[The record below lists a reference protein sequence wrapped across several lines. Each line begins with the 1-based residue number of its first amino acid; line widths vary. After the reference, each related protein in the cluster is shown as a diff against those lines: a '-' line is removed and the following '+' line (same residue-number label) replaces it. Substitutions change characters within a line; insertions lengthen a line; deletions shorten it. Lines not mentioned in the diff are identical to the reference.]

1 MTNIENYIFNI
12 ENDNI
17 TKKGAQALLS
27 NVICELGF
35 LSAEEWAEIFKLMN
49 SNSLGGKTNNKEAY
63 VIALSKILLKYAIE
77 INYMFIQN
85 KKEFYIFNSK
95 YWIKIELALLI
106 NFFKAAG
113 NKIGIPE
120 YTASN
125 VTFINKLHK
134 QFLQDAYFEELVL
147 KDSTCINLQNGILTI
162 SKNGVKLEEHHPKYF
177 LKYILD
183 FEYIEN
189 ANNDNFIKLLNNII
203 SSAEIQKTLQ
213 QLISQILVKNSND
226 DKKICLYRL
235 NKIQATSFI
244 NIFKEVIPQ
253 DLISNYFNNENSK
266 LEDLFIDYENVS
278 KDAKSL
284 EKIIFIP
291 CQITSDDENDIAKY
305 GNNKSEVF
313 NWLIEGT
320 KEIIKTKKIY
330 ISKECENFK
339 DRFNLVNLFVQET
352 NLIKTENNSK
362 SIVTSYENVLK
373 QYEAFCELH
382 DEEPIGRGYFNRELK
397 ALGFEATRRGTGN
410 VWWNDP
416 KLVDTFLFS

>member
-1 MTNIENYIFNI
+1 MNNILKNNIFDAEYEYIENYTT
-12 ENDNI
+12 ENQ
-17 TKKGAQALLS
+17 GAKEALS
-27 NVICELGF
+27 NLLDKLTP
-35 LSAEEWAEIFKLMN
+35 LSADQWSEIFELIN
-49 SNSLGGKTNNKEAY
+49 SNSLGGKINVKEAY
-63 VIALSKILLKYAIE
+63 VVAFSKMLLRYAIE
-77 INYMFIQN
+77 INYMFAQN
-85 KKEFYIFNSK
+85 KKEFYIFNSQ
-95 YWIKIELALLI
+95 YWIKINSALLI
-106 NFFKAAG
+106 NFFKAAA

-120 YTASN
+120 YIASN

-147 KDSTCINLQNGILTI
+147 KDSTCISLQNGILTI

-189 ANNDNFIKLLNNII
+189 SNNDNFIKLLNTII

-213 QLISQILVKNSND
+213 QLISQILVKNSNN
-226 DKKICLYRL
+226 DKKLCLYGL
-235 NKIQATSFI
+235 NKVQSTSFI
-244 NIFKEVIPQ
+244 SILKEVIPQ

-305 GNNKSEVF
+305 GNNKSEIL
-313 NWLIEGT
+313 NWLVEGA
-320 KEIIKTKKIY
+320 KEIIKNRQIY

-339 DRFNLVNLFVQET
+339 DSFNLVSLFVKDL
-352 NLIKTENNSK
+352 NLIKTPKDSK
-362 SIVTSYENVLK
+362 SVVSTYENVLK
-373 QYEAFCELH
+373 QYELFCELH
-382 DEEPIGRGYFNRELK
+382 DEEPTGRGNFNKELK

-410 VWWNDP
+410 VWFA
-416 KLVDTFLFS
+416 KFA

>member
-1 MTNIENYIFNI
+1 MNNILKNDILDTEDEYIDNYTTENQGVK
-12 ENDNI
+12 E
-17 TKKGAQALLS
+17 ALS
-27 NVICELGF
+27 NLLNKLLP
-35 LSAEEWAEIFKLMN
+35 LSAEQWPEIFELIN
-49 SNSLGGKTNNKEAY
+49 SNSLGGKINVKEAY
-63 VIALSKILLKYAIE
+63 VVTFSRMLLVYAIE
-77 INYMFIQN
+77 INYMFAQN
-85 KKEFYIFNSK
+85 KKEFYIFNSQ
-95 YWIKIELALLI
+95 YWIKINSALLI
-106 NFFKAAG
+106 NFFKAAA

-120 YTASN
+120 YIASN

-147 KDSTCINLQNGILTI
+147 KDSTCINLQNGILNI
-162 SKNGVKLEEHHPKYF
+162 SKNGVKLEEYHPKYF

-189 ANNDNFIKLLNNII
+189 SNNDNFIKLLNTII

-213 QLISQILVKNSND
+213 QLISQILVKNSNN
-226 DKKICLYRL
+226 DKKICLIHI

-291 CQITSDDENDIAKY
+291 CEITSDYENDIAKY
-305 GNNKSEVF
+305 GNNKSEIL
-313 NWLIEGT
+313 NWLVEGA
-320 KEIIKTKKIY
+320 KEIIKNRQIY

-339 DRFNLVNLFVQET
+339 DSFNLVSLFVKEL
-352 NLIKTENNSK
+352 NLIKTLKDSK
-362 SIVTSYENVLK
+362 SVVSTYENVLK
-373 QYEAFCELH
+373 QYELFCELH
-382 DEEPIGRGYFNRELK
+382 DEEPIGRGNFNKELK
-397 ALGFEATRRGTGN
+397 ALGFESTRRESGN
-410 VWWNDP
+410 VWFA
-416 KLVDTFLFS
+416 KFA